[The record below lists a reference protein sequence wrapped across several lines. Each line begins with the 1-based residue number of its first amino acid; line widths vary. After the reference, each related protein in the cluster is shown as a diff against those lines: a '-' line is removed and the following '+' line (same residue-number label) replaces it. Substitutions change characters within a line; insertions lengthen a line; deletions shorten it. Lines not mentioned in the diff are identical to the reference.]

1 MDRKKVTFLVI
12 LDQEGPSENELEF
25 IQNYNARFS
34 AERGFFDKLL
44 NAPFLVRYFWREVI
58 ETYGLVL
65 FRRWQFLTYIIGVIV
80 YVLSPFDLI
89 PEAVFGLIGLI
100 DDIMFVI
107 LALIGIGT
115 TFFTVLQGRNE

>member
-34 AERGFFDKLL
+34 AERGFLDKLL

-58 ETYGLVL
+58 DTYGLVL